1 MTAIVSFILTDL
13 EDDREDPPSRD
24 FEVVGVDAEEFF
36 DVTCHEDGDFQ
47 GYIEEIEF
55 GSGPRNGTIDMSADV
70 SPDRT
75 KATWYFQSCE
85 IEDKDGFI
93 ADTVK
98 TIEQHFGW
106 TLKEV

>member
-1 MTAIVSFILTDL
+1 MTSIVSFILTDL
-13 EDDREDPPSRD
+13 EDDRADPQSRD
-24 FEVVGVDAEEFF
+24 FEVVGVDPEKFWHA
-36 DVTCHEDGDFQ
+36 TWNEDGDFQ
-47 GYIEEIEF
+47 GYIEEVEF
-55 GSGPRNGTIDMSADV
+55 GEGPRCGTIDHSADL
-70 SPDRT
+70 SPDHT

-98 TIEQHFGW
+98 AIEQHFGW

>member
-1 MTAIVSFILTDL
+1 MTSIVSFILTDL

-24 FEVVGVDAEEFF
+24 FEVVGMDPQEFF
-36 DVTCHEDGDFQ
+36 NRTAQEDSDFQ
-47 GYIEEIEF
+47 GYIEDVEF
-55 GSGPRNGTIDMSADV
+55 GRGPRHGTIDMGSDM

-75 KATWYFQSCE
+75 KATWYFGSCE

-98 TIEQHFGW
+98 VIEQHYGW
-106 TLKEV
+106 TLKEI